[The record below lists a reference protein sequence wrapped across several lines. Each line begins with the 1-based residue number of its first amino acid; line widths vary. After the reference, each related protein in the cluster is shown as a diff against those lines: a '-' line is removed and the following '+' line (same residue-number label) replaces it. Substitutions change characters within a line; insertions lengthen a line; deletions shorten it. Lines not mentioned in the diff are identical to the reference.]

1 LALAWGASGVR
12 WPAPGKPPLLSF
24 IPACLSLSPM
34 HRVVI
39 ERDEATAIVQAAGE
53 LDAFAA
59 PDLAQAFDQ
68 VRNEPRVVADFDRVA
83 FMDSTV
89 LGLIVRMARE
99 TAEAGGAVRIVLPSG
114 SARRIFEITALDRA
128 LPIAETRSTALAELG
143 RSG

>member
-1 LALAWGASGVR
+1 
-12 WPAPGKPPLLSF
+12 
-24 IPACLSLSPM
+24 M